1 AWNRADGKRLWV
13 SERLRYR
20 HLSAPLL
27 LGRSVVVGDDTGWVH
42 FLSREDASPL
52 NRIGTDSSPID
63 VAPVAAADTLVV
75 VTRSGG
81 VFGFRPD

>member
-1 AWNRADGKRLWV
+1 
-13 SERLRYR
+13 
-20 HLSAPLL
+20 
-27 LGRSVVVGDDTGWVH
+27 VVVGDDTGWVH